1 MRDLVTSEAYQQ
13 RWPVAFKKDREM
25 KTGYETVDGGWRVS
39 MGFGSSFIGLHPHGK
54 IVDDPHNTK
63 NKILTEAEIVRAQDV
78 WTGLSQRGA
87 AMDAW
92 TILVMQ
98 RLMERDLAGI
108 WLAQGVAD
116 LVHLCWPMRFE
127 PPVWVDM
134 GGGQKAFKP
143 RMPVTPLGFQD
154 PRTAPGELLW
164 PELYPLAYVED
175 QVKNHL
181 GPWGESGQYQQRP
194 TPEGG
199 LLFKLEDFKYLPAK
213 PADVVRWVRF
223 WDVAGTEGGSGP
235 RTAGVLMGVTQD
247 RRYVVADVVKG
258 RWAAPGVDS
267 VIHATAQRDGR
278 RVYVREEIEGGSA
291 GKAVI
296 SARTVRLAGFNY
308 DGASISGKGDKVM
321 RAEPFAVQVAAGN
334 VYLVVADE
342 AQRALMKE
350 FVDECKVFPLG
361 TLKDQVDAAG
371 GAFEVLTNENVGELR
386 LLGQAPDAA
395 TVAAVDDEI
404 AALKRELGLQG
415 GDDDE
420 GGHAEERAAAQ
431 PADGAGGQQGDG

>member
-1 MRDLVTSEAYQQ
+1 
-13 RWPVAFKKDREM
+13 
-25 KTGYETVDGGWRVS
+25 
-39 MGFGSSFIGLHPHGK
+39 
-54 IVDDPHNTK
+54 
-63 NKILTEAEIVRAQDV
+63 
-78 WTGLSQRGA
+78 
-87 AMDAW
+87 
-92 TILVMQ
+92 
-98 RLMERDLAGI
+98 
-108 WLAQGVAD
+108 
-116 LVHLCWPMRFE
+116 
-127 PPVWVDM
+127 
-134 GGGQKAFKP
+134 
-143 RMPVTPLGFQD
+143 
-154 PRTAPGELLW
+154 
-164 PELYPLAYVED
+164 
-175 QVKNHL
+175 
-181 GPWGESGQYQQRP
+181 
-194 TPEGG
+194 
-199 LLFKLEDFKYLPAK
+199 
-213 PADVVRWVRF
+213 
-223 WDVAGTEGGSGP
+223 
-235 RTAGVLMGVTQD
+235 
-247 RRYVVADVVKG
+247 
-258 RWAAPGVDS
+258 
-267 VIHATAQRDGR
+267 
-278 RVYVREEIEGGSA
+278 
-291 GKAVI
+291 
-296 SARTVRLAGFNY
+296 VRLAGFNY